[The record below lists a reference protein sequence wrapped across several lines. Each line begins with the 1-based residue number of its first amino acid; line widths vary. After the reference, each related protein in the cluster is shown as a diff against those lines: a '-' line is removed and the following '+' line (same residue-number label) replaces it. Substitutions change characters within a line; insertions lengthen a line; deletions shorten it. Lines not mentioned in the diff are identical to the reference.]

1 MPTIRANFQDANDFV
16 IGKVYALESDTIRE
30 LYSAYSS
37 AYQEMLAAMSSTWNV
52 NNLKQTWSA
61 GDIQARQQL
70 LQQIS
75 TIMNRLDAQATRTL
89 FNRLGD
95 AYRTGFYGAAYTIDS
110 MMPASARIPL
120 LPTDAIAAQVLS
132 PYLGQTWLDRY
143 RDNRVEFELRIKRAL
158 TQSQIQ
164 GESMADAQRRIRDE
178 LGIVTDRRLAVDRQA
193 HRRNFNRTMMIARS
207 EIIRASNNASVAV
220 YQANDDVL
228 RGWEFKAT
236 NDERTCDI
244 CGPLDGRMFDFN
256 NNPID
261 GKGGVS
267 ETLPPPVH
275 VNCRC
280 ASMPALF
287 DKVLEDRIVGKRV
300 TFNEWAQSRGIT
312 QNMYGQAYDLRGKS
326 APQTKGA

>member
-16 IGKVYALESDTIRE
+16 IGKVYALEADTIRE
-30 LYSAYSS
+30 LYTAYAS
-37 AYQEMLAAMSSTWNV
+37 AYQEMLASLSNAWGSSGIQ
-52 NNLKQTWSA
+52 QTWST
-61 GDIQARQQL
+61 GDVRARQEL

-75 TIMNRLDAQATRTL
+75 VIMDRLDRQATRML
-89 FNRLGD
+89 FDKLSQSV
-95 AYRTGFYGAAYTIDS
+95 RTGFYGAAYTIDS
-110 MMPASARIPL
+110 ILPMSARIPL
-120 LPTDAIAAQVLS
+120 LPTDAVTAQVLS
-132 PYLGQTWLDRY
+132 PYQGQTWLDRY
-143 RDNRVEFELRIKRAL
+143 QDNRTEFELRIKRAL

-193 HRRNFNRTMMIARS
+193 HRRNFNRTTMIARS
-207 EIIRASNNASVAV
+207 EIIRASNNGAVAI
-220 YQANDDVL
+220 YQANNDML

-244 CGPLDGRMFDFN
+244 CGPLDGRVFDFN

-261 GKGGVS
+261 GEGSVS

-280 ASMPALF
+280 APMPALINK
-287 DKVLEDRIVGKRV
+287 DLEDRIVGKRM
-300 TFNEWAQSRGIT
+300 TFNDWARSRGIT
-312 QNMYGQAYDLRGKS
+312 QSQYGQAYDLRGKS
-326 APQTKGA
+326 APQSKGA